1 MLFLLTWKN
10 TGHSEANTFSA
21 HAKHLDRP
29 SSLGPDTCA
38 ETLPEVEA
46 EQAQRVA
53 SLSKVLLWV
62 PGGRAQGG
70 PVPLLSHR
78 APAGAAQSTQERR
91 RGGRAARLRWERSL
105 SVRQAPLLR
114 HPYVTDQTFLNALA
128 IITTHDPH
136 HISQVR

>member
-1 MLFLLTWKN
+1 MQERLELVEKLQQR
-10 TGHSEANTFSA
+10 
-21 HAKHLDRP
+21 LRR
-29 SSLGPDTCA
+29 A

-78 APAGAAQSTQERR
+78 APARAAQSTQERR

-105 SVRQAPLLR
+105 SVRHAPLLH
-114 HPYVTDQTFLNALA
+114 HPYVNFPPVL
-128 IITTHDPH
+128 
-136 HISQVR
+136 SQVVCVPRTLQLRVTAAQSSVSHSKPSRIET